1 VQYFADFLASL
12 NRSIDFRYLSYAA
25 PNFFFLSYMNTNI
38 IAHDSLTLKNPQKI
52 GASIKKQDVSPVKL
66 IGESTGLYAN

>member
-1 VQYFADFLASL
+1 
-12 NRSIDFRYLSYAA
+12 
-25 PNFFFLSYMNTNI
+25 MNTNI